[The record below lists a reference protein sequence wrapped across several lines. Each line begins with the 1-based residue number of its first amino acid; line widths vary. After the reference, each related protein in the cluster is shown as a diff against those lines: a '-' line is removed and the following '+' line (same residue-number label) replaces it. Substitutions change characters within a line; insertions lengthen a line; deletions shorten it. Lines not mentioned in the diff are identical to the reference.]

1 MMREIAGRL
10 YVGDVMG
17 QRRQGRSGTNWPQ
30 DGEIVL
36 QYFL

>member
-17 QRRQGRSGTNWPQ
+17 QRQQRRRGTSWPQ